1 MTEGTKKQRL
11 KACRAYVQAV
21 LVYGDDL
28 DIVFYPKW
36 MNDGSGRAWFRR
48 MLGYANNGKPEVPHC
63 HDFTFDELLA
73 VLEPLG
79 KVRDLR
85 DKMPWDYQEN
95 PGICT
100 TEAILERLKKARQAL
115 GLDLAAFY
123 APTGLTPRTV
133 EKWEAGK
140 RRFVSAFGDKPIVA
154 LCNAHGINEFWLICG
169 GKLPGDERKENASVE
184 QQERVA

>member
-21 LVYGDDL
+21 LDYGDDL
-28 DIVFYPKW
+28 DIVFHPKW
-36 MNDGSGRAWFRR
+36 MGNGGGAWSGRI
-48 MLGYANNGKPEVPHC
+48 MGYANNGKPEPSHC

-79 KVRDLR
+79 KVRDFR
-85 DKMPWDYQEN
+85 NMMPWDYQEN

-100 TEAILERLKKARQAL
+100 TEAILERLQKAREAL
-115 GLDLAAFY
+115 GLDLVAFY
-123 APTGLTPRTV
+123 APTGLTLRTIK
-133 EKWEAGK
+133 KWEAGK

-154 LCNAHGINEFWLICG
+154 LCKAHGINEFWLICG
-169 GKLPGDERKENASVE
+169 GKLPGAERKENANVE
-184 QQERVA
+184 QQERASC